1 MMSRILFAPAAVTV
15 VSMFA
20 VPATAQPG
28 DLAQVSAHLQAVTS
42 MTASFAQ
49 TDRAGKTLSGN
60 LSLKRPGKI
69 RFQYQKNVPILIVAD
84 GRALIFVDYAV
95 KQVQSWPIRNSPL
108 GVLLDPAKDLSRIAK
123 IARTSDPRIVVVEA
137 RDPKRPEF
145 GTISLAFVRDASAP
159 GGLMLNGWVALD
171 AQGNRTTVRLS
182 NQRFNTPVSDE
193 TFRWRDPRPPIKGR

>member
-1 MMSRILFAPAAVTV
+1 MRFVSIALVPFVAFSAPLAAQT
-15 VSMFA
+15 
-20 VPATAQPG
+20 G
-28 DLAQVSAHLQAVTS
+28 DLAQVSAHLLAVTS

-49 TDRAGKTLSGN
+49 TDRAGKTLNGN

-84 GRALIFVDYAV
+84 GRALTFIDYSV

-108 GVLLDPAKDLSRIAK
+108 GVLLDPTKDLTRIG
-123 IARTSDPRIVVVEA
+123 RVVPSNDPRILVVEA
-137 RDPKRPEF
+137 RDRKRPEY

-171 AQGNRTTVRLS
+171 AQGNRTTVRLN
-182 NQRFNTPVSDE
+182 NQRFNIPVSDE
-193 TFRWRDPRPPIKGR
+193 TFRWRDPRPNMKGR